1 MASRIENRLL
11 LILNA
16 TSVSGSPVN
25 WAAGLH
31 YCSGSSNY
39 ALGHD
44 LKVQCRQFETPDAN
58 CNFHEVPISGGSF
71 GTANAVFDSR
81 HSPAP
86 PQRSY
91 TSRLPIH
98 NWRYQFPNLNG
109 HIEHIAIFN
118 GSIFRPIIFSQRQQ
132 SSSHAQANR

>member
-1 MASRIENRLL
+1 VASRIENRLL

-44 LKVQCRQFETPDAN
+44 FNADSFETPDPN
-58 CNFHEVPISGGSF
+58 CSFHEVPISGGSF

-81 HSPAP
+81 HSPSP

-91 TSRLPIH
+91 TSWLPIDTR
-98 NWRYQFPNLNG
+98 RYQFPNLNG
-109 HIEHIAIFN
+109 YIEHNAIFN
-118 GSIFRPIIFSQRQQ
+118 GSIF
-132 SSSHAQANR
+132 